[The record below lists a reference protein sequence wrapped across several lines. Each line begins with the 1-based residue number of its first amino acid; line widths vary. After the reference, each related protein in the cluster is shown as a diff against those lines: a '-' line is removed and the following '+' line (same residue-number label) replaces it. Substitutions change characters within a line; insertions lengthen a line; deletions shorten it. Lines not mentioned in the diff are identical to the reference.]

1 MNNYQKGRNF
11 ELKAK
16 DYFENLYGVEFNSGK
31 ILTGL
36 NGGKVRQFDLV
47 NEDNK
52 ILIECKNFTFTE
64 TGNLP
69 SAKIS
74 DFLKEIYKLHLA
86 PDNYK
91 KIMCIAYEY
100 SERRGLTLKEYIVDK
115 YYDFLP
121 DTIEIVELK

>member
-16 DYFENLYGVEFNSGK
+16 AYFENLYGVEFNSGK

-36 NGGKVRQFDLV
+36 NGGKIRQFDLV
-47 NEDNK
+47 NEDSK
-52 ILIECKNFTFTE
+52 ILIECKNFIFTE

-86 PDNYK
+86 PVHYK
-91 KIMCIAYEY
+91 KIMCIAYEH

>member
-16 DYFENLYGVEFNSGK
+16 AYFENLYGVEFKSGK

-36 NGGKVRQFDLV
+36 NGGKPRQFDLI
-47 NEDNK
+47 NEENK
-52 ILIECKNFTFTE
+52 ILIECKKIKINE

-86 PDNYK
+86 PNDYK
-91 KIMCIAYEY
+91 KIMCIAYAY
-100 SERRGLTLKEYIVDK
+100 SDTKKITLKEYIVNQ
-115 YYDFLP
+115 YFDFIP